1 MKILAIQNR
10 MGIGDTVIFLPFIK
24 ALYKKFNSP
33 ISLLVKESSKADQYL
48 NNSDY
53 INEIIILDR
62 KNNSNGKHDGIL
74 GSLNLIKDLKRPSK
88 PPLLSVLCQICRK
101 IGSEMPDHFKK
112 VIEWSIEISDHN
124 TKWDAHLI
132 CAEALNIDKIPLSPI
147 HGTTLFDVLV
157 VHKELFL
164 GFD

>member
-1 MKILAIQNR
+1 LDRPITPIHQFERAL
-10 MGIGDTVIFLPFIK
+10 DK
-24 ALYKKFNSP
+24 AALTNEEYEL
-33 ISLLVKESSKADQYL
+33 I
-48 NNSDY
+48 DY
-53 INEIIILDR
+53 IR
-62 KNNSNGKHDGIL
+62 YTRVFTQP
-74 GSLNLIKDLKRPSK
+74 SLNKDLKRPSK

-112 VIEWSIEISDHN
+112 VIEWSIEISDHD